1 MQIEFN
7 QKHRKNQYLC
17 RFRQLLP
24 YYNAFL
30 NTAYNTCSFHI
41 YLSPLQTSRRGRL
54 RHIDPRAV
62 IALLRY
68 PVCGCVAHRPQP
80 LAQVAPPATG
90 GAPIAPQLLSY
101 IFLLF
106 HFFRRGGVSPPAGRG
121 TRPLHARRDTRPR
134 VSADTAGAVSVQSFY
149 KLRCDYLQKG
159 KLAFSCFFR
168 GSEVQWTH
176 ERGFDTFTVVLFL
189 QKGKIMLHKKHQAFL
204 SWHIYQIYPR
214 SFYDTNGDGNV
225 NSYGVLLP
233 SRLTS
238 DRCLFSRWKVRTG
251 FLYCIRAIFF

>member
-1 MQIEFN
+1 MCDV
-7 QKHRKNQYLC
+7 YVVLC
-17 RFRQLLP
+17 KSSSAKSAKTLVLMRFFLLLP

-30 NTAYNTCSFHI
+30 NSSDNPCCGARCS
-41 YLSPLQTSRRGRL
+41 PCRR
-54 RHIDPRAV
+54 
-62 IALLRY
+62 
-68 PVCGCVAHRPQP
+68 CGCVAHRPRP
-80 LAQVAPPATG
+80 LAQVAPSATG

>member
-17 RFRQLLP
+17 RFRQLLS
-24 YYNAFL
+24 YYNTFL

-90 GAPIAPQLLSY
+90 GAPIAPL
-101 IFLLF
+101 
-106 HFFRRGGVSPPAGRG
+106 
-121 TRPLHARRDTRPR
+121 
-134 VSADTAGAVSVQSFY
+134 QSFY
-149 KLRCDYLQKG
+149 KLRCEYLQKG
-159 KLAFSCFFR
+159 KLAFSCFFCC
-168 GSEVQWTH
+168 SAVQWIH
-176 ERGFDTFTVVLFL
+176 ERGFDTFTYCFY
-189 QKGKIMLHKKHQAFL
+189 KRGKSCYIK
-204 SWHIYQIYPR
+204 S
-214 SFYDTNGDGNV
+214 
-225 NSYGVLLP
+225 
-233 SRLTS
+233 
-238 DRCLFSRWKVRTG
+238 
-251 FLYCIRAIFF
+251 IRRF